1 MNSTIQTGRR
11 TLSRQAGF
19 TLIELIMVIVIL
31 GILAAVAVPKFTDLS
46 TEAEKSAADGVY
58 AAAQSATAINYAS
71 MRAGKAGLSMIT
83 DGTTLLG
90 AMDGTPTGWAAAG
103 ATIKHTSNGGNTYTI
118 TVSSAETAAAKAA
131 LTKSW

>member
-11 TLSRQAGF
+11 TLTRQAGF

-58 AAAQSATAINYAS
+58 AAAQSATAINFAS
-71 MRAGKAGLSMIT
+71 MRAGKKDLNMIT
-83 DGTTLLG
+83 DGTTLLA
-90 AMDGTPTGWAAAG
+90 AMDGTPTGWG
-103 ATIKHTSNGGNTYTI
+103 ASGMTITHTANSKATYTI
-118 TVSSAETAAAKAA
+118 TVATAETAAAKAG